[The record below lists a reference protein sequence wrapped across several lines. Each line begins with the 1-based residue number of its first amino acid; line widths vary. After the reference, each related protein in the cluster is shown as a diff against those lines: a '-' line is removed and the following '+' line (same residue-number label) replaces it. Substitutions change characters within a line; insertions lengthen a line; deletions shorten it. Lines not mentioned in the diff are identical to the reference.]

1 MKNNKFTRLIAAV
14 LAMILLLPCVMAPV
28 SAAEGDGT
36 SEQVFYWKA
45 AGDTAKSM
53 KQIEDNLILGASRAD
68 THYTYVVDMAS
79 GEDIGQAKTFYYLKA
94 AASANN
100 GLPIKDYGNSKT
112 KATEGLKLEFTEF
125 PRTVTR
131 GMGAMNARLTV
142 IDASTYTTVHALDK
156 LRVQVTVDGENWL
169 DGAGIRSWK
178 LVGDGKDRTAK
189 RPNRLIE
196 IQTENLLDIPGLP
209 ENARIAGIRLLPYGD
224 YYYSMGMF
232 VIHDFEVTSF
242 TTREA
247 FDAAVPNERTDLL
260 YTGEEKMRDI
270 VVEHGEMIAE
280 LPWTADADV
289 YLDFQSVG
297 DTARKFLFY
306 GKDRK
311 YLGPTYSRPSKPGY
325 EHFRLAF
332 KDGKYIGPLTTGGT
346 VGYDCYSY
354 IYDCVARVSRSYSWV
369 GWQSQDDNAMY
380 ILGDLKHDGSP
391 TFTDKDIYPYNTEQ
405 QIYENLALSERG
417 DILSTYCAASGG
429 GGLHIRIAQHDAV
442 VVRNADGTINPEES
456 YILTIEQG
464 STPNHWFRRP
474 DGTLYSS
481 YSISADEI
489 DEFLAENPGYEFLY
503 GQSPRIGAKQTFKG
517 LYNTSYI
524 ALSLKEYDV
533 GATENVSVQ
542 TLMNPVDGKDIR
554 SGFHAAVATDY
565 HVGWIDMTL
574 EDMTT
579 GQTLYT
585 YHTESNGTRSG
596 NPAHQLYYTFTLEEA
611 GLNDILAKLSNGKY
625 RIGISVLAG
634 PVTEIRADRPTTTHY
649 YEFTIDDKA
658 PAAAVTLDMPASVSA
673 GQTVTVD
680 VKADGAFDAADVEVK
695 FDTNALT
702 YKSGSVTPKCAV
714 SDVSANKGI
723 VRIMAAGANGASGQI
738 ARLTFEAKKD
748 VTTADVFELKSAA
761 TSDAATANTENAVK
775 AVDGTEAH
783 ASINFGDVN
792 KNDWFRDAV
801 DYALDNGIMSGYN
814 ASTFGPNDKLS
825 RAMVVQV
832 LYNYEGK
839 PATDAEGKFPDV
851 KTGDWYFNATRW
863 GAKKGVVSGYGNGNF
878 GPNDNV
884 TIEQVAVIL
893 HNYSG
898 KPAASGDASALGAH
912 SDWAAGALSW
922 AAANGVLKNV
932 PYGAVTETATRA
944 QTAQMLMNFL
954 NK

>member
-1 MKNNKFTRLIAAV
+1 MKNNKLTRLLAALLAAV
-14 LAMILLLPCVMAPV
+14 MLVPCVMAPI

-53 KQIEDNLILGASRAD
+53 KQIKDNLILGSSRAN

-79 GEDIGQAKTFYYLKA
+79 GEDIGQSKTFYYLSA
-94 AASANN
+94 AASANY

-125 PRTVTR
+125 PRVITR
-131 GMGAMNARLTV
+131 GLEALNARLTV

-156 LRVQVTVDGENWL
+156 LRVQITVDGENWL
-169 DGAGIRSWK
+169 DGTGIRSWK
-178 LVGDGKDRTAK
+178 LVGDGKDRTAM
-189 RPNRLIE
+189 RPNRVIE
-196 IQTENLLDIPGLP
+196 IQTENLLDIPGLK
-209 ENARIAGIRLLPYGD
+209 EGDRIVGIRLLPYGES
-224 YYYSMGMF
+224 YYSMGMF

-242 TTREA
+242 TTKEA
-247 FDAAVPNERTDLL
+247 FEKAVPNERDDLL
-260 YTGEEKMRDI
+260 YTGEQKMRDI
-270 VVEHGEMIAE
+270 VVEHSEMIAE
-280 LPWTADADV
+280 LEWTADADV
-289 YLDFQSVG
+289 YLDFKSVG

-306 GKDRK
+306 GKGRTYK
-311 YLGPTYSRPSKPGY
+311 GPTYSRPSKPGY
-325 EHFRLAF
+325 EHFRAAF
-332 KDGKYIGPLTTGGT
+332 KDGKYVGPLTTGGT

-354 IYDCVARVSRSYSWV
+354 IYDCIARVSRSYSWV
-369 GWQSQDDNAMY
+369 GWQSQADNALY
-380 ILGDLKHDGSP
+380 ILGDVKHDGSP
-391 TFTDKDIYPYNTEQ
+391 TFTDMDILPYNTEQ
-405 QIYENLALSERG
+405 QIYENYALAERG
-417 DILSTYCAASGG
+417 DILSTYCAGAGG

-442 VVRNADGTINPEES
+442 VVRNADGTIDPQKS
-456 YILTIEQG
+456 YILTTEQG
-464 STPNHWFRRP
+464 STPEHWFRTP
-474 DGTLYSS
+474 DGSLVGS
-481 YSISADEI
+481 YNISADEI
-489 DEFLAENPGYEFLY
+489 DDYLATHPGYEFLY
-503 GQSPRIGAKQTFKG
+503 GNSPRIGHKYTFST

-542 TLMNPVDGKDIR
+542 TLMNPKDGKDIR
-554 SGFHAAVATDY
+554 SGFHAAVAADY

-585 YHTESNGTRSG
+585 YHTEGNGTRSG
-596 NPAHQLYYTFTLEEA
+596 NPAHQCYYTFTLEEA
-611 GLNDILAKLSNGKY
+611 DLNEILANLSNGKY

-649 YEFTIDDKA
+649 YDFEITDSA
-658 PAAAVTLDMPASVSA
+658 PAAPVKLGMPGSVNA
-673 GQTVTVD
+673 GQTVSVTVD
-680 VKADGAFDAADVEVK
+680 ASAAFDAADVEVK

-702 YKSGSVTPKCAV
+702 YKSGSVTPACVV
-714 SDVSANKGI
+714 SDVSADKGI
-723 VRIMAAGANGASGQI
+723 VRIMAAGAKGATGQI
-738 ARLTFEAKKD
+738 ARLTFEAKTD
-748 VTTADVFELKSAA
+748 VNTADAFEIKSAA
-761 TSDAATANTENAVK
+761 VSDAATANTSNAVK
-775 AVDGTEAH
+775 AVERTEVH
-783 ASINFGDVN
+783 SSINFGDVN

-801 DYALDNGIMSGYN
+801 DFALDNGIMSGYN

-832 LYNYEGK
+832 LYNKEGK

-851 KTGDWYFNATRW
+851 KSDDWYFNATRW

-922 AAANGVLKNV
+922 AAANGILKDV